1 LFPARIC
8 EATHSKYQT
17 STGWSFFLTWS
28 HPFWGPIMFDTAPG
42 SVTTVEAAAI
52 FGHWSTSSS
61 VPLSSDLCNGAKR
74 CNERSPFAMFKEFS
88 LACLRKSGALPSL
101 RRCQPSNHSPGH
113 IWVGPRMG
121 DIDHKTVLSFKWL
134 VRNNLILLR
143 VKS

>member
-1 LFPARIC
+1 
-8 EATHSKYQT
+8 
-17 STGWSFFLTWS
+17 
-28 HPFWGPIMFDTAPG
+28 MFDTAPG

-143 VKS
+143 VKSWRNPSPGTKKSVYCIHIHVYYVSVHCMQYI